1 MGYMFP
7 SVNEQMDII
16 KRGVKEIIPEDEMVK
31 KIEKSIKFN
40 KPLVIKE
47 GFDPTAP
54 DLHIGH
60 MVTIRK
66 LKQFQDL
73 GHTVVFL
80 IGDFTG
86 LVGDPS
92 GRSETRKMMSRE
104 EMGKNVQTYKEQ
116 IYKVLDSNKTII
128 RFNSE
133 WLGNLTIYD
142 FMELA
147 SKYTV
152 ARMLERD
159 DFKKRYDNKKDISI
173 IEFLYCLLQGYDSV
187 ALKADVELGGTDQKF
202 NLLTARNIQKRYGI
216 DPQVIITMPLLL
228 GTDGVEKMS
237 KSLGNYIGIN
247 EPPSEIYGKILSIT
261 DDLIIPYFIFAT
273 EVSDVEIKKFEKDLK
288 DDNVNPRDL
297 KRRLAREV
305 VSLYHEK
312 SEAIK
317 AEEAFDRIFVK
328 KQTPTEINEFKV
340 DNNKKIWI
348 VRLLTLTNMCK
359 SSSEA
364 RRLIKQGGVS
374 IDGNKIND
382 PEIDIIINKETI
394 LKVGKRKF
402 LKIVPK

>member
-1 MGYMFP
+1 MFP

-16 KRGVKEIIPEDEMVK
+16 KRGTEEIIPEDELVR
-31 KIEKSIKFN
+31 KIESSINFN
-40 KPLVIKE
+40 KPLIIKE

-66 LKQFQDL
+66 LKQFQGL

-92 GRSETRKMMSRE
+92 GRLETRKMMSRE
-104 EMGKNVQTYKEQ
+104 EIEKNAQTYREQ
-116 IYKVLDSNKTII
+116 IFKVLDPHKTVI

-133 WLGNLTIYD
+133 WLGKLTVYD
-142 FMELA
+142 FMELS

-159 DFKKRYDNKKDISI
+159 DFKKRHDDKKDISI

-202 NLLTARNIQKRYGI
+202 NLLTARNIQKRYGVE
-216 DPQVIITMPLLL
+216 PQVIITMPLLV
-228 GTDGVEKMS
+228 GTDGLEKMS

-247 EPPSEIYGKILSIT
+247 ESPSEIYGKVLSIN
-261 DDLIIPYFIFAT
+261 DELIIPYFIHAT
-273 EVSDVEIKKFEKDLK
+273 EVSDGEIKKFKKDLK
-288 DDNVNPRDL
+288 DDSVNPRDL
-297 KRRLAREV
+297 KRRLAREI
-305 VSLYHEK
+305 VSLYHGK
-312 SEAIK
+312 SEAVK
-317 AEEAFDRIFVK
+317 AEEEFDKIFVK
-328 KQTPTEINEFKV
+328 KQTPTEMDEFRIDRNE
-340 DNNKKIWI
+340 KIWI
-348 VRLLTLTNMCK
+348 VKLLTLTNMCK

-364 RRLIKQGGVS
+364 KRLIKQGGVTINGS
-374 IDGNKIND
+374 RVND
-382 PEIDIIINKETI
+382 PEIDIEFNKEAI

-402 LKIVPK
+402 LKVVPK